1 MHFRLLNLFQ
11 SQDGWQDPQP
21 ENIYDCQVDVSRVWC
36 LRYFIIYL
44 KASGRQNTRYTTGCL
59 KKLVDYLHEFS
70 SQGFTFLITI
80 VILQVQTLIFQIDTA
95 HSLPSKFC
103 KSAKNKYYIWVFL
116 NLKDLQALFREL
128 SCAWVIRDWFWGWS
142 NSILQCLQWAAPGR
156 VCKLLNF
163 SFFIPGYRYSYKLL
177 PVSKNW

>member
-80 VILQVQTLIFQIDTA
+80 VILQVQTLIFQIASA
-95 HSLPSKFC
+95 HCLQSFVKLQK
-103 KSAKNKYYIWVFL
+103 KYYVYI
-116 NLKDLQALFREL
+116 
-128 SCAWVIRDWFWGWS
+128 
-142 NSILQCLQWAAPGR
+142 
-156 VCKLLNF
+156 
-163 SFFIPGYRYSYKLL
+163 
-177 PVSKNW
+177 